1 MAQSSDLP
9 DALPSS
15 RTLARASLAALGVAA
30 LLIVGVVLPA
40 EAGRDPLGSGAVL
53 GLTEMGRIKVSLAK
67 EAAAD
72 KAMDAAGGPV
82 ESRNGG
88 TPADAQAN
96 RWRDSMTVTLQPNQ
110 GIELK
115 LAMRKAEKAFY
126 AWKTDG
132 AEVYYNA
139 HGEPPNPPKGFAA
152 HSYAKGTAT
161 ADKGDLVAVYDGM
174 HGWFWRNRSA
184 KAVRV
189 TLKTGGEYLVLKEMK

>member
-53 GLTEMGRIKVSLAK
+53 GLTEMGRIKVSRAK

-72 KAMDAAGGPV
+72 EAMDAAGGPV

>member
-1 MAQSSDLP
+1 MSQSSGLLG
-9 DALPSS
+9 ALPST
-15 RTLARASLAALGVAA
+15 RTLARASLAAIGLAA
-30 LLIVGVVLPA
+30 LLTVGVVLPA
-40 EAGRDPLGSGAVL
+40 EAGRDPIGLGAVL
-53 GLTEMGRIKVSLAK
+53 GLTEMGRIKVSLAM

-72 KAMDAAGGPV
+72 AAMDAAGGTG
-82 ESRNGG
+82 ETRNAAA
-88 TPADAQAN
+88 PANAQAN

-126 AWKTDG
+126 EWKTDG
-132 AEVYYNA
+132 AEVYHNT

-152 HSYAKGTAT
+152 HSYAKGTAKT
-161 ADKGDLVAVYDGM
+161 DTGDLVAVYDGM

>member
-88 TPADAQAN
+88 TPADAQAS

-126 AWKTDG
+126 EWKTDG
-132 AEVYYNA
+132 AAVYYNA

>member
-1 MAQSSDLP
+1 VSQSSGLLG
-9 DALPSS
+9 ALPST
-15 RTLARASLAALGVAA
+15 RTLARASLAAIGLAA
-30 LLIVGVVLPA
+30 LLTVGVVLPA
-40 EAGRDPLGSGAVL
+40 EAGRDPIGLGAVL
-53 GLTEMGRIKVSLAK
+53 GLTEMGRIKVSLAM

-72 KAMDAAGGPV
+72 AAMDAAGGTG
-82 ESRNGG
+82 ETRNAAA
-88 TPADAQAN
+88 PANAQAN

-126 AWKTDG
+126 EWKTDG
-132 AEVYYNA
+132 AEVYYNT

-152 HSYAKGTAT
+152 HSYAKGTAKT
-161 ADKGDLVAVYDGM
+161 DTGDLVAVYDGM

>member
-1 MAQSSDLP
+1 
-9 DALPSS
+9 
-15 RTLARASLAALGVAA
+15 LGVAA

-67 EAAAD
+67 EAAAAE
-72 KAMDAAGGPV
+72 AMDAAGGPV